1 MRLTVCRS
9 QVHFLI
15 SWSCRVM
22 TGKAAKLRTSPP
34 HHSKISSISCLNT
47 LSVDSPHY
55 CEFPLLPLV
64 VVGQNHVLSS
74 IMIKRILLFLCCV
87 VSSASA
93 QSTSAPAP
101 QSTPPAQKLP
111 VIEEHVEVTATRL
124 PEDPQ
129 DVPSAVEV
137 FNGDELRNRG
147 YHDLRSALTFAI
159 GVEVAP
165 GGDAGPAS
173 AVPDFWGLKELDA
186 FLLVVDGVPSGGS
199 FNPALTTLDLNDI
212 ERIEVVRGPAP
223 VTYGATSFVGVIHIV
238 HKDTAAKER
247 SLTVRGGSYGT
258 FGVQFSTPVPLSGKW
273 SSRLSLDAQREGF
286 SDDRTNYRRGH
297 ALWRVGRKGN
307 GANRA
312 WFNFDMNWL
321 NQDPASP
328 RVRDGSSLT
337 PLVPVDANNNPNG
350 SFLNDHRFTGA
361 AGFDRSVGSGT
372 WSGTVSLSH
381 SRQSRLRGFLEDIT
395 AVTDNAHGFRQNIHL
410 TDVYADTHASWKVA
424 PSLTLLLGADYLHG
438 AGNSWGADFDYTVPL
453 NGVPPVS
460 VAVPSPLDVTTND
473 ARNFFGVYTSIE
485 WRPSDRLRF
494 DAGIRMNVTHETQ
507 KHDDPGAGTSDSDRR
522 TKLRPGGN
530 VGFIVTAW
538 KRNQDSVNLYANY
551 RDTFKPAAIDF
562 GIETF
567 SNRLILEPETA
578 RSVEGG
584 IKARLFDGRVDVEA
598 SAFLM
603 DFKNLV
609 TPISVGGLPALT
621 NAGTQRFKGFESGV
635 SLFMTK
641 DVMANATYS
650 YHDARFTDYVQDFG
664 GVPTQLA
671 GKRLEMSAH
680 NLAAFGIVYAPER
693 GFLGGVNVYYTGA
706 RFLNR
711 RNTAPANGFAT
722 VGVSAGYRTPKWEL
736 RVDATNLGDRRDPVA
751 ESELGDGQYY
761 LMTSR
766 RVVGAFTFHF

>member
-1 MRLTVCRS
+1 MY
-9 QVHFLI
+9 
-15 SWSCRVM
+15 
-22 TGKAAKLRTSPP
+22 KLFRTTKCAHLGS
-34 HHSKISSISCLNT
+34 
-47 LSVDSPHY
+47 
-55 CEFPLLPLV
+55 
-64 VVGQNHVLSS
+64 
-74 IMIKRILLFLCCV
+74 LLFASVIVLLLAT
-87 VSSASA
+87 VSAA
-93 QSTSAPAP
+93 QPGSQGITGTAAP
-101 QSTPPAQKLP
+101 QSTPTPQKLP
-111 VIEEHVEVTATRL
+111 VIEEHVEVITTRL

-129 DVPSAVEV
+129 DVPAAVEV

-165 GGDAGPAS
+165 GGDGGPAS
-173 AVPDFWGLKELDA
+173 SVPDFWGLKELDA
-186 FLLVVDGVPSGGS
+186 FLLVVDGVPWGGA
-199 FNPALTTLDLNDI
+199 FNPALTTLDMNDI

-238 HKDTAAKER
+238 HKDTAANEKT
-247 SLTVRGGSYGT
+247 LTVRGGSYGT
-258 FGVQFSTPVPLSGKW
+258 FGFQFSTPVPLSGKW
-273 SSRLSLDAQREGF
+273 SSRLSVDAQREGF

-297 ALWRVGRKGN
+297 ALWRIERKGN

-328 RVRDGSSLT
+328 RVRDGKTLT

-350 SFLNDHRFTGA
+350 SFLNDRRFTGA
-361 AGFDRSVGSGT
+361 AGFDRKVGSGT
-372 WSGTVSLSH
+372 WSGTVSFSH
-381 SRQSRLRGFLEDIT
+381 SRQSALRGFLADIT

-410 TDVYADTHASWKVA
+410 TDIYADTHASWKVA
-424 PSLTLLLGADYLHG
+424 RSLTLLLGADYLHG
-438 AGNSWGADFDYTVPL
+438 TGNSWGADFDYTVPL

-460 VAVPSPLDVTTND
+460 VAVPGTLDVTTRD
-473 ARNFFGVYTSIE
+473 TRNFFGGYTSIE
-485 WRPSDRLRF
+485 WRPVDRLRI
-494 DAGIRMNVTHETQ
+494 DAGIRLNITHETQ

-522 TKLRPGGN
+522 TKVRPGGN

-567 SNRLILEPETA
+567 NNRLILEPETS

-584 IKARLFDGRVDVEA
+584 MKARLFGRRVDVEA
-598 SAFLM
+598 SGFLM

-635 SLFMTK
+635 SLFMKK
-641 DVMANATYS
+641 DVMAKATYS
-650 YHDARFTDYVQDFG
+650 YHDARFTNYVQDFG

-693 GFLGGVNVYYTGA
+693 GFMGGVNLYYTGA

-711 RNTAPANGFAT
+711 RNTAPANGFT
-722 VGVSAGYRTPKWEL
+722 TFGVNAGYRTPKWEL
-736 RVDATNLGDRRDPVA
+736 RVDATNLGNRRDPVA

-761 LMTSR
+761 LMTPR

>member
-1 MRLTVCRS
+1 MV
-9 QVHFLI
+9 
-15 SWSCRVM
+15 
-22 TGKAAKLRTSPP
+22 
-34 HHSKISSISCLNT
+34 T
-47 LSVDSPHY
+47 LGP
-55 CEFPLLPLV
+55 
-64 VVGQNHVLSS
+64 

-87 VSSASA
+87 VSSVSA
-93 QSTSAPAP
+93 QTTSAAAP

-111 VIEEHVEVTATRL
+111 VIQERVEVITTRL

-159 GVEVAP
+159 GAEVAP
-165 GGDAGPAS
+165 GGDGGPAS
-173 AVPDFWGLKELDA
+173 SVPDFWGLKELDA
-186 FLLVVDGVPSGGS
+186 FLLVVDGVPWGGA

-223 VTYGATSFVGVIHIV
+223 VTYGATSFVGIIHVV
-238 HKDTAAKER
+238 HKDTSSKER

-297 ALWRVGRKGN
+297 GLWRVERKGN
-307 GANRA
+307 GANRE

-328 RVRDGSSLT
+328 RVRDGKTLT
-337 PLVPVDANNNPNG
+337 PLVPVDANNNPKG

-361 AGFDRSVGSGT
+361 AGFDRSIGSGT
-372 WSGTVSLSH
+372 WSGTVSFSH
-381 SRQSRLRGFLEDIT
+381 SRRSAFRGFLEDIT
-395 AVTDNAHGFRQNIHL
+395 APTDNARGFRQDIHL

-424 PSLTLLLGADYLHG
+424 RSLTLLLGADYLHG
-438 AGNSWGADFDYTVPL
+438 TGNSRGADFHYTVPL

-460 VAVPSPLDVTTND
+460 VAVPDELDVTTHD
-473 ARNFFGVYTSIE
+473 ARNFFGAYTSIE
-485 WRPSDRLRF
+485 WRPLDRLRI
-494 DAGIRMNVTHETQ
+494 DAGIRLNVTHETQ
-507 KHDDPGAGTSDSDRR
+507 QHDDPGAGTSDSDRR
-522 TKLRPGGN
+522 TKVRPGGS

-567 SNRLILEPETA
+567 DNRLILEPETA

-584 IKARLFDGRVDVEA
+584 IKARFFDGRVDLEA
-598 SAFLM
+598 SGFLM

-641 DVMANATYS
+641 DVMARATYS
-650 YHDARFTDYVQDFG
+650 YHDARFTNYVQDFA

-722 VGVSAGYRTPKWEL
+722 IGLNAGYRTPKWEL